1 MPGQAFN
8 NILYTRR
15 FNALKQIT
23 GDLRKTKPLLKEKND
38 IFAKEAQ
45 FLFGE
50 RFESDIIR
58 TAKSK
63 QKSNEVFSAMT
74 KKQQPFRRVPSW
86 NTNKIKKGIK
96 EICTVSVGRDS
107 LQVPLSL
114 FWSRSSSSNIYQNFK
129 GTNFALEKASDSC
142 DNISGRHVTR
152 ATDTRRVINEQRYNN
167 FSSDSIGICNQ
178 FEKVYPS
185 ANPTNRI
192 SWLGDRFCRNETIFF
207 SKKGGGDCSDVS
219 KCNGRQFDFKGFDQV
234 TGEIDPHNSSDFT
247 SETSDSFP
255 ATDANAGPENK
266 HELKICDHSGPAGER
281 EAAMVDN
288 QHVIVPPDLT
298 IFSDASKK
306 DWGATCQEITTGGR
320 WSSVEKSW
328 HINVL
333 ELEAVRLA
341 ILSFTKFKK
350 LNLIHLRTDN
360 ITALSYLLNMRETQN
375 KHLIKISK
383 EIWGYLI
390 ERRIYLTAE
399 YIPSLSNETADRAS
413 RIFQDSS
420 E

>member
-1 MPGQAFN
+1 MPGQGFN
-8 NILYTRR
+8 NILYARR

-167 FSSDSIGICNQ
+167 FSSDSIGIVINLKKSILVPIQ
-178 FEKVYPS
+178 QIEF
-185 ANPTNRI
+185 
-192 SWLGDRFCRNETIFF
+192 LGLEIDSVEMKLFF
-207 SKKGGGDCSDVS
+207 SQRKVEAIVQMS
-219 KCNGRQFDFKGFDQV
+219 Q
-234 TGEIDPHNSSDFT
+234 
-247 SETSDSFP
+247 
-255 ATDANAGPENK
+255 NAMEGS
-266 HELKICDHSGPAGER
+266 LILR
-281 EAAMVDN
+281 
-288 QHVIVPPDLT
+288 DLT
-298 IFSDASKK
+298 KLLGKLTPTI
-306 DWGATCQEITTGGR
+306 Q
-320 WSSVEKSW
+320 
-328 HINVL
+328 
-333 ELEAVRLA
+333 A
-341 ILSFTKFKK
+341 ILPAK
-350 LNLIHLRTDN
+350 LQIRFLQQMQMQALR
-360 ITALSYLLNMRETQN
+360 INMN
-375 KHLIKISK
+375 
-383 EIWGYLI
+383 
-390 ERRIYLTAE
+390 
-399 YIPSLSNETADRAS
+399 
-413 RIFQDSS
+413 
-420 E
+420 